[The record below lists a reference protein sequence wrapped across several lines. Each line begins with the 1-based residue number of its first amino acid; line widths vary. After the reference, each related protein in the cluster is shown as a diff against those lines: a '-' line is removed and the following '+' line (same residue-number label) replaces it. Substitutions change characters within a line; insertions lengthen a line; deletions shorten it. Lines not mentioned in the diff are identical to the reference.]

1 MTHTATALPKSG
13 GVTQPTEPGIVILQ
27 GHPDPS
33 AETLCHALAD
43 AYAKGAASIGVT
55 VKRIEVAQ
63 LDFPLLRT
71 KADFETGASGTPEAL
86 RQAQSQLIE
95 AQHLVIIYPLW
106 LGTMPALL
114 KGFIEQVFRPG
125 VALGY
130 GEAGFPTK
138 MMKGKSARIIVTM
151 GMPSL
156 VYRLYFGAHSLR
168 SLERN
173 ILKLTGFSPI
183 QDTLFG
189 GVDSAT
195 DAKKKKWFD
204 KVSRLAEQD
213 ARAVIRSVN

>member
-1 MTHTATALPKSG
+1 MTHTATASPKSG
-13 GVTQPTEPGIVILQ
+13 GATQPTEPGIVILQ

-33 AETLCHALAD
+33 GETLCHALAD

-55 VKRIEVAQ
+55 VNRVDIAE

-71 KADFETGASGTPEAL
+71 KADFDSGASGTPEAL
-86 RQAQSQLIE
+86 RQSQSQIIE
-95 AQHLVIIYPLW
+95 TQHLAVFYPLW
-106 LGTMPALL
+106 HGTMPALL

-125 VALGY
+125 VALGF
-130 GEAGFPTK
+130 GEAGFPAK
-138 MMKGKSARIIVTM
+138 LMKGKSARILVTM
-151 GMPSL
+151 GMPAL

-168 SLERN
+168 SFERN

-183 QDTLFG
+183 QDNLFG